1 MDQAREFKVS
11 LYFRALNAVP
21 ARRGGWGWWVCDPSS
36 GMVLAPD
43 SAGPYCPGSNSTSTL
58 R

>member
-43 SAGPYCPGSNSTSTL
+43 SAGP
-58 R
+58 